1 MAEAT
6 TDTTDDLPPKTGPSN
21 WLLIVEY
28 VYPRWLVRLR
38 SSKDAKDEL
47 EALLRDTE
55 TRSRKYQVD
64 ANGKEVPG
72 TSSYP
77 DAEYWQDR
85 LKLEPD
91 DDGGDDHLVIDYAEY
106 EDIYLPDRHWESVVR
121 RLDVERWEHLYP
133 ELAAP
138 PPRPLAS
145 HAPDQTRVRLRYT
158 VDDAPARIWIP
169 DQPHAAEACGTGRQ
183 LVAGRYRSRCALSS
197 SISRTPATPWT
208 SALVQ
213 RCGIM
218 V

>member
-1 MAEAT
+1 
-6 TDTTDDLPPKTGPSN
+6 
-21 WLLIVEY
+21 LIVEY

-106 EDIYLPDRHWESVVR
+106 EDIYLPGRQWESVVR
-121 RLDVERWEHLYP
+121 RLDVERHERLYFP
-133 ELAAP
+133 MTAAPPPAGEQDVPARKPRLAAP
-138 PPRPLAS
+138 PP
-145 HAPDQTRVRLRYT
+145 
-158 VDDAPARIWIP
+158 APATKGRGSRQQRMIQQI
-169 DQPHAAEACGTGRQ
+169 AAEEFPGGCDQIEIGVIIHRVGERLKRQRVPVPGRDTFNRA
-183 LVAGRYRSRCALSS
+183 LGRRKD
-197 SISRTPATPWT
+197 
-208 SALVQ
+208 
-213 RCGIM
+213 
-218 V
+218 